1 MAIEEKVKAVIQKV
15 LDVEQ
20 NEIKS
25 DAQLAQAFGV
35 DSTEMVEISVG
46 IKKALGVNLADNELK
61 KTHSVSDIVKIIK
74 SKEIF
79 AEDEDCGPSCGC
91 HH

>member
-1 MAIEEKVKAVIQKV
+1 MIEEKIKQVIQRV
-15 LDVEQ
+15 LDVEPA
-20 NEIKS
+20 EIKP
-25 DAQLAQAFGV
+25 DVNLAQVFGV

-61 KTHSVSDIVKIIK
+61 KTHSVNDIVKIIK
-74 SKEIF
+74 SKEIL
-79 AEDEDCGPSCGC
+79 AEEEDCGPSCGC

>member
-1 MAIEEKVKAVIQKV
+1 MIEEKIKQVIQRV
-15 LDVEQ
+15 LDVEPA
-20 NEIKS
+20 EIKP
-25 DAQLAQAFGV
+25 DVNLAQVFGV

-61 KTHSVSDIVKIIK
+61 KTHSVNDIVKIIK
-74 SKEIF
+74 SKEIL
-79 AEDEDCGPSCGC
+79 AEEEHCGPSCGC